1 MFDEAS
7 ELCQDI
13 SVLTRLCFA
22 ARYLNKQT
30 PKYWEFVKAFGFKS
44 MDRKPDSKQVEIF
57 MQNLQYLDSD
67 ALEVNQ
73 SLVQQMQQLE
83 GFQGHPL
90 GIVLLSAN
98 NTCRLCGGN
107 LLVRADRPSFPVI
120 YQELQG
126 TTCGTHFCKYC
137 QNNHKGCS
145 FTQHYG
151 FYTKGMEQEVVY
163 DRDCLDLPFFL
174 STNMTAFETRMLQ
187 KFSGE
192 ILLGQ
197 LTYRQKCDIYNYTH
211 QYNSGLKK
219 KTHVQ

>member
-22 ARYLNKQT
+22 AKYLNKET
-30 PKYWEFVKAFGFKS
+30 PRYWEFVKAIGFKS

-98 NTCRLCGGN
+98 NICRLCGGN

-120 YQELQG
+120 HQELQG
-126 TTCGTHFCKYC
+126 TTCGTHFRKYC

-145 FTQHYG
+145 FMQHYG
-151 FYTKGMEQEVVY
+151 FIQKE
-163 DRDCLDLPFFL
+163 L
-174 STNMTAFETRMLQ
+174 SR
-187 KFSGE
+187 K
-192 ILLGQ
+192 
-197 LTYRQKCDIYNYTH
+197 
-211 QYNSGLKK
+211 
-219 KTHVQ
+219 